1 MGITCMAL
9 GHAHVLV
16 MIRPRPR
23 PERRYRQTV
32 TPSREKSGR
41 DRLFRRPSKSAVEG
55 CLSGGAGTT
64 HKRAQNRVLTPDKG
78 IYRFA
83 YLPRDPIERI
93 TGSIHECRGGS
104 GPEEREIPGLQ
115 QLLERP
121 KHGVRAVVVVKTA
134 VVRWFWLRPVGYHPW
149 DGPGADRYGGRGQ
162 TSEIPRFVTATIG
175 LGAVGPF

>member
-1 MGITCMAL
+1 M
-9 GHAHVLV
+9 
-16 MIRPRPR
+16 
-23 PERRYRQTV
+23 
-32 TPSREKSGR
+32 
-41 DRLFRRPSKSAVEG
+41 
-55 CLSGGAGTT
+55 SGGAGTT

-121 KHGVRAVVVVKTA
+121 KHGVRAVVVVKPA
-134 VVRWFWLRPVGYHPW
+134 VDRWFWLRPVGYHPW
-149 DGPGADRYGGRGQ
+149 GGPGADNYGGRGQ

-175 LGAVGPF
+175 LGAVGM